1 MTARLTLLL
10 LRREAREDR
19 AVLVL
24 PVAAFAVVTALA
36 LTVFGGAAFFFSI
49 EGEIGLLYQGL
60 AILAVTLLVIP
71 LLTLCGAAARLS
83 ARRRDRRLS
92 TLSLLGASGRTVT
105 VMTLIEATL
114 LALAGTLL
122 GVLGHLA
129 LTPVVGLVPFHGGP
143 IGAGN
148 VVLGVPGMLACVA
161 GFVVLAA
168 VSALVGLR
176 RVVVSPLGVRTRQ
189 QAGSTS
195 WLRAVGFVLAVCAGL
210 VMGQTMRADQGT
222 LVLAAGVV
230 ITFGLTMAVL
240 NLVGPLVLR
249 IQGRIHLSRAG
260 GPRSAERVLAARTVL
275 DAPKGTWRQVGGV
288 AMTSFAAVFAGVGL
302 SFTELAGGTAM
313 SAEDRMLFEDIRTG
327 VILTLVISFVTV
339 AASVA
344 VNQAADV
351 LDRRDLFAALDRMGM
366 PLGRVDGARTRA
378 VMGPLVTVALWSAGS
393 AAILILPM
401 TAVGTLTSPTTVLT
415 VAAGLAGGILLVR
428 LAMLATR
435 PVLAKVMA
443 GPVPAS

>member
-1 MTARLTLLL
+1 
-10 LRREAREDR
+10 
-19 AVLVL
+19 
-24 PVAAFAVVTALA
+24 
-36 LTVFGGAAFFFSI
+36 G
-49 EGEIGLLYQGL
+49 
-60 AILAVTLLVIP
+60 P
-71 LLTLCGAAARLS
+71 L
-83 ARRRDRRLS
+83 
-92 TLSLLGASGRTVT
+92 
-105 VMTLIEATL
+105 
-114 LALAGTLL
+114 
-122 GVLGHLA
+122 
-129 LTPVVGLVPFHGGP
+129 
-143 IGAGN
+143 GAGN
-148 VVLGVPGMLACVA
+148 VVLGGPGMLAGVA

-249 IQGRIHLSRAG
+249 IQGRIQLSRAS

-327 VILTLVISFVTV
+327 VILTLV
-339 AASVA
+339 
-344 VNQAADV
+344 
-351 LDRRDLFAALDRMGM
+351 
-366 PLGRVDGARTRA
+366 
-378 VMGPLVTVALWSAGS
+378 
-393 AAILILPM
+393 
-401 TAVGTLTSPTTVLT
+401 
-415 VAAGLAGGILLVR
+415 
-428 LAMLATR
+428 
-435 PVLAKVMA
+435 
-443 GPVPAS
+443 

>member
-1 MTARLTLLL
+1 
-10 LRREAREDR
+10 
-19 AVLVL
+19 
-24 PVAAFAVVTALA
+24 
-36 LTVFGGAAFFFSI
+36 
-49 EGEIGLLYQGL
+49 
-60 AILAVTLLVIP
+60 
-71 LLTLCGAAARLS
+71 
-83 ARRRDRRLS
+83 
-92 TLSLLGASGRTVT
+92 TVT

-249 IQGRIHLSRAG
+249 IQGRIQLS
-260 GPRSAERVLAARTVL
+260 
-275 DAPKGTWRQVGGV
+275 
-288 AMTSFAAVFAGVGL
+288 
-302 SFTELAGGTAM
+302 
-313 SAEDRMLFEDIRTG
+313 
-327 VILTLVISFVTV
+327 
-339 AASVA
+339 
-344 VNQAADV
+344 
-351 LDRRDLFAALDRMGM
+351 
-366 PLGRVDGARTRA
+366 
-378 VMGPLVTVALWSAGS
+378 
-393 AAILILPM
+393 
-401 TAVGTLTSPTTVLT
+401 
-415 VAAGLAGGILLVR
+415 
-428 LAMLATR
+428 
-435 PVLAKVMA
+435 
-443 GPVPAS
+443 